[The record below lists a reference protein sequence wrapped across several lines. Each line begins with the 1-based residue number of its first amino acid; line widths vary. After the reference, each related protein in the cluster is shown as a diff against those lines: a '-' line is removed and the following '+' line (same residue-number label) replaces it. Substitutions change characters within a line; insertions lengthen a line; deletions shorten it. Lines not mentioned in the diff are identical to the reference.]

1 MLTVHFAGS
10 VNSSH
15 VPKQVHGLRSGPV
28 WRVWSHCRR
37 RFGSEGQYCLPS
49 ISLTLQLLVS
59 GFKPLQMCS
68 GPAAPSLRCRQQLF
82 RHLQTAIELTKGWI
96 NDERS
101 VRTTLEG
108 KRAQKNNNPLLQTC
122 HYELY
127 EFQTSL
133 EIGSG
138 PLRLEYQ
145 IGLISA
151 EMSRQLCL
159 WLSYQTMCCICP
171 VVRLLFTVVP
181 GALERK

>member
-10 VNSSH
+10 VNSFH
-15 VPKQVHGLRSGPV
+15 VPKQVHGLRAGPV
-28 WRVWSHCRR
+28 RRVWSHCRR
-37 RFGSEGQYCLPS
+37 RFGSKGHHCLPS

-59 GFKPLQMCS
+59 GFNPFQTCF

-82 RHLQTAIELTKGWI
+82 RHLQTASELTKGWI

-101 VRTTLEG
+101 ARTTLEG
-108 KRAQKNNNPLLQTC
+108 NKAQKNNNPHLRIC

-138 PLRLEYQ
+138 PLRLESQ

-151 EMSRQLCL
+151 EMSC
-159 WLSYQTMCCICP
+159 
-171 VVRLLFTVVP
+171 
-181 GALERK
+181 